1 MSSTA
6 RSGRLRRALAIGI
19 AATFAASLA
28 ACAPTQSDG
37 SDVTL
42 TVWSW
47 RPEDVDS
54 YNKIFDVFEKENP
67 GITVEFKAFKATEY
81 NQILATG
88 LAGSEGPDVPQ
99 VRSFGDLQPT
109 VAAGSLVALDDDI
122 DFSSWDPNLMAT
134 ALGAEDGKIYA
145 VPLARQMW
153 QMYYN
158 KDIFEQ
164 EGLEVPT
171 TWDEFIDVN
180 QTLLDADL
188 IPMSLGAKDSW
199 TLPLTHEVVAA
210 SRFGGGEFAEKRI
223 TGQTDFNDPDW
234 VASTEL
240 FGELAKFFPKD
251 TTGITFGDAQALF
264 TSERAGMFPGGAADL
279 APLQAANPDLN
290 IGVFQVPAAPDSPEG
305 SGATTANWADGN
317 FGLSS
322 KSKHPEEALA
332 LIQWMATPEFGQMVA
347 DDIKQISAVPG
358 VQPSDPILGEMNELA
373 NASGSPY
380 LLYSGFCGGS
390 PCGITTW
397 GSGLQEL
404 LLGSK
409 DATTISKELEESV
422 SWFTPAPAQ

>member
-1 MSSTA
+1 MSTRMPNRSRFRSVLAAGVATA
-6 RSGRLRRALAIGI
+6 IVAL
-19 AATFAASLA
+19 LA
-28 ACAPTQSDG
+28 ACAPSQSESSG
-37 SDVTL
+37 VTL

-47 RPEDVDS
+47 RPEDVEA
-54 YNKIFDVFEKENP
+54 YNKIFDVYEEANP
-67 GITVEFKAFKATEY
+67 GVTVEFKAFKATEY

-88 LAGSEGPDVPQ
+88 LAGSDGPDIPQ

-109 VAAGSLVALDDDI
+109 VAAGSLVALDDEI
-122 DFSSWDPNLMAT
+122 DFSEWDPNLMAT

-158 KDIFEQ
+158 VAVFE
-164 EGLEVPT
+164 ELGLEVPT

-180 QTLLDADL
+180 DALLDAGL

-199 TLPLTHEVVAA
+199 TLPLTHEVVGA
-210 SRFGGGEFAEKRI
+210 SRFGGTAFAERRM
-223 TGQTDFNDPDW
+223 TGATSFEDPDW
-234 VASTEL
+234 IASTEL
-240 FGELAKFFPKD
+240 FGELAQYFPAD
-251 TTGITFGDAQALF
+251 TTGITFADAQALF

-279 APLQAANPDLN
+279 APLQSANPDLE
-290 IGVFQVPAAPDSPEG
+290 IGVFQVPAAPGSPEG

-322 KSKHPEEALA
+322 KSAHPEEALD
-332 LIQWMATPEFGQMVA
+332 LLKWMATAEFGQMVA

-358 VQPSDPILGEMNELA
+358 VQPSDPILRAMNELA
-373 NASGSPY
+373 NESGSPY

-404 LLGSK
+404 LLGTK
-409 DATTISKELEESV
+409 DAATIARELDESV
-422 SWFTPAPAQ
+422 SWFTPAE